1 MKRYLFLLTGLLI
14 FLTACQPKKNMSS
27 TEETELE
34 KSVLWEIR
42 HPSLPAP
49 SYLMGTI
56 HLIPEN
62 LYFWPEEFQQAFDQ
76 TEQITLEIDISA
88 LDPASLMGMMS
99 SLVMPGDQTIRDLV
113 TPDQYEIIA
122 GYFEKTGFPFMF
134 LERIK
139 PFFLYFFVSMD
150 AAGLNQGSMK
160 SYEVELMEKAA
171 ATGKT
176 VTGLETVDFQISLFD
191 SIPYTYQAYMLT
203 EAILDKEYNGK
214 GMDEMDDIFH
224 YYVAQD
230 LEALH
235 ALRRKEEKEDEIMH
249 DFNLLLIDKR
259 NKNWIPEIEKLI
271 REKPSFVAVGAGH
284 LAGSAGVI
292 RLLQESGYTLTP
304 VKINQ

>member
-1 MKRYLFLLTGLLI
+1 MKRYLVLLTGLLF
-14 FLTACQPKKNMSS
+14 FLTACQPKKNISS
-27 TEETELE
+27 TAETELE

-49 SYLMGTI
+49 SYLMGTV
-56 HLIPEN
+56 HLIPED
-62 LYFWPEEFQQAFDQ
+62 LYFWPEEFQEAFDE
-76 TEQITLEIDISA
+76 TEQLALEIDMSA

-113 TPDQYEIIA
+113 TPEQYEIIT

-150 AAGLNQGSMK
+150 AAGLDQSSMK
-160 SYEVELMEKAA
+160 SYEMELMEKAA

-191 SIPYTYQAYMLT
+191 SISYTYQADMLT
-203 EAILDKEYNGK
+203 EAILDKEQAGEGSN
-214 GMDEMDDIFH
+214 EMDDIFH

-235 ALRRKEEKEDEIMH
+235 DLSRKEEDEIMQ

-304 VKINQ
+304 VKTNH